1 MSDIQSSLN
10 LENNARNRESD
21 LVKDTLKAIENFQY
35 LLKTLHSEIQH
46 ALRNQ
51 YQKTFLSWDSLH
63 ESLKKHCEAW
73 SYKKIKHKKIK
84 TYRKS
89 V

>member
-51 YQKTFLSWDSLH
+51 YQKTFFQHFFKLGFTPWKS
-63 ESLKKHCEAW
+63 E
-73 SYKKIKHKKIK
+73 K
-84 TYRKS
+84 TLRGMELQENKAQKD
-89 V
+89 